1 MFSVHQAEYDS
12 EYILCSLGFAQRL
25 FEKEGCATALEIKLT
40 DSGKRDNIEK
50 LLGGTF
56 KVQDRYEQQEDVFR
70 IMQIEKLISFAFL
83 CFILFVACLNIMGSL
98 SMLKIEKRDDIQ
110 TLSAI
115 GSTTKQIR
123 SIFALEGLMIILGGA
138 LFGMIIAIAMCLL
151 QQHYGLIRMGQGEG
165 SFIIDAY
172 PVVVRTMDM
181 LTIFIAV
188 VLLGGVSV
196 LFAARK

>member
-1 MFSVHQAEYDS
+1 
-12 EYILCSLGFAQRL
+12 
-25 FEKEGCATALEIKLT
+25 
-40 DSGKRDNIEK
+40 
-50 LLGGTF
+50 
-56 KVQDRYEQQEDVFR
+56 
-70 IMQIEKLISFAFL
+70 
-83 CFILFVACLNIMGSL
+83 MGSL

-172 PVVVRTMDM
+172 PVVVKTMDM

-188 VLLGGVSV
+188 VLLGSVSV
-196 LFAARK
+196 LIAARK